1 MFKAIHNAV
10 IAGYKDGRPL
20 WMACP
25 EESAFCILSK
35 QEFESKGDQEI
46 QRIFC
51 RKHVVI
57 HDQFEPTLAFDEKG
71 LKTLG
76 DLHKS
81 VTIHGVSCEMSL
93 LCSDI
98 LIMPQITQLKTPL
111 RQNHLAT

>member
-1 MFKAIHNAV
+1 MFKIIHSAV

-35 QEFESKGDQEI
+35 QELENKSDQEI
-46 QRIFC
+46 QAIFR

-76 DLHKS
+76 DLYKS
-81 VTIHGVSCEMSL
+81 VTIHGV
-93 LCSDI
+93 
-98 LIMPQITQLKTPL
+98 
-111 RQNHLAT
+111 

>member
-1 MFKAIHNAV
+1 MFKIIHNAV

-25 EESAFCILSK
+25 DESAFCILSK
-35 QEFESKGDQEI
+35 QELESKSNEEI
-46 QRIFC
+46 QGLFW

-57 HDQFEPTLAFDEKG
+57 HDQFEPTLTFDENG

-81 VTIHGVSCEMSL
+81 VTIHGMWMRV
-93 LCSDI
+93 
-98 LIMPQITQLKTPL
+98 
-111 RQNHLAT
+111 LALF